1 MGTNHLPMDKDG
13 DVNREPKD
21 KKVYTIGGLF
31 AADQNKF
38 FQAFYFRCGEP
49 KVSLEMHEREPQIQA
64 TCLCNADFE
73 GKTSVDVTLDILS
86 FLLLRVQRH
95 RQSENQKVSIN

>member
-1 MGTNHLPMDKDG
+1 MGYNRIPMDGDG
-13 DVNREPKD
+13 DVNTAPNN
-21 KKVYTIGGLF
+21 KKVYTIEGLF

-38 FQAFYFRCGEP
+38 FQAFYFRCVEP
-49 KVSLEMHEREPQIQA
+49 KVSIQMHKKEAQIQA
-64 TCLCNADFE
+64 TWPCNANFE
-73 GKTSVDVTLDILS
+73 GKTSVDVTLDINS

>member
-1 MGTNHLPMDKDG
+1 MGQNHIENYYNVTPEDN
-13 DVNREPKD
+13 VF
-21 KKVYTIGGLF
+21 TIEGLF
-31 AADQNKF
+31 MQLIKTTC

-73 GKTSVDVTLDILS
+73 GKTSVDVTLDIA
-86 FLLLRVQRH
+86 FYY
-95 RQSENQKVSIN
+95 

>member
-1 MGTNHLPMDKDG
+1 MGYNRIPMDGDG
-13 DVNREPKD
+13 DVNTAPNN
-21 KKVYTIGGLF
+21 KKVYTIEGLF

-38 FQAFYFRCGEP
+38 FQAFYFRCGGP

-73 GKTSVDVTLDILS
+73 GKTSVDVTLDIFS

>member
-38 FQAFYFRCGEP
+38 FQAFFFRCVAHR
-49 KVSLEMHEREPQIQA
+49 VSLLPQPQHS
-64 TCLCNADFE
+64 TFPCNANFE
-73 GKTSVDVTLDILS
+73 GKTSVDVTLDIYM
-86 FLLLRVQRH
+86 
-95 RQSENQKVSIN
+95 

>member
-38 FQAFYFRCGEP
+38 FQAFYFRCDEP
-49 KVSLEMHEREPQIQA
+49 KVSLGLLETEAQIQA
-64 TCLCNADFE
+64 TSLCNANFE
-73 GKTSVDVTLDILS
+73 GKTSVDVTLIYIA
-86 FLLLRVQRH
+86 FCY
-95 RQSENQKVSIN
+95 